1 MMSLA
6 KDIANNYVG
15 DPKPKLDA
23 YLPSAY
29 TSIIDERNEFR
40 GVNMTTITATAPA
53 TAAPAATDFRA
64 WLRSVGAQ
72 LRRAFELSGLPYTN
86 GSMPPL

>member
-1 MMSLA
+1 
-6 KDIANNYVG
+6 
-15 DPKPKLDA
+15 
-23 YLPSAY
+23 
-29 TSIIDERNEFR
+29 
-40 GVNMTTITATAPA
+40 MTTITATAPA

-64 WLRSVGAQ
+64 WLRSFGAQ